1 MFFSISLS
9 LFKTK
14 VSLLFFQ
21 RHLATAKD
29 QDPRRVYADPEQEEV
44 RRDAEVQKQTQDGS
58 LQDTLLHFFLEDIS

>member
-1 MFFSISLS
+1 MFFSLS

-21 RHLATAKD
+21 RHLATAED
-29 QDPRRVYADPEQEEV
+29 QDPRRVHADTEQEEV

-58 LQDTLLHFFLEDIS
+58 LQDTLLHFLLEDIR